1 MRFWKDNPAPAGA
14 APDDD
19 AVLEDNARHTL
30 DEGNLPAVAV
40 ANEKRVRRAFWPK
53 LKRYAGRLP
62 FAEDLLAAW
71 YCATDKNAPPRVRTM
86 LFAALAY
93 FILPLDLVPDFILG
107 FGFTDDASVLMLAL
121 ATIRSNITDTHRAQA
136 KQALAE
142 LGAEQTGDP
151 LT

>member
-1 MRFWKDNPAPAGA
+1 MREKASNPVPAGSG
-14 APDDD
+14 APDG
-19 AVLEDNARHTL
+19 AVLEENARKTL
-30 DEGNLPAVAV
+30 DKGRLPVVAI

-71 YCATDKNAPPRVRTM
+71 YCATDANAPPRVRMT

-121 ATIRSNITDTHRAQA
+121 ATVRANITDAHRAQA
-136 KQALAE
+136 QQALTE
-142 LGAEQTGDP
+142 LKADDTGAAQR
-151 LT
+151 